1 MAKWLLYSIFRF
13 PKKNRVLLHNEKRVA
28 MDQVIVPTLM
38 RAGYY
43 LVSFTMISL
52 ALFSVYSLSVI
63 GERWWTFRR
72 TRRDSV
78 GLLRGVFVQVEDG
91 GLRQALTACETR
103 KGSHLGA
110 VLASGLR
117 EFLPLA
123 SRNPGV
129 HGGPELDRATV
140 AAREAMQRATATE
153 IERLE
158 QRLTSLATLG
168 NISPFVG
175 LFGTVIGI
183 MRSFEAISATGSG
196 GLASVSAG
204 IAEALVA
211 TAAGLFVAIPA
222 VIAYNHF
229 VSRVKTHATEMDAA
243 TSELIARVVR
253 AAFSNAGDARAH
265 G

>member
-1 MAKWLLYSIFRF
+1 
-13 PKKNRVLLHNEKRVA
+13 
-28 MDQVIVPTLM
+28 MDQFIVPALM

-43 LVSFTMISL
+43 LVSMTMMAL

-72 TRRDSV
+72 TRRDSM
-78 GLLRGVFVQVEDG
+78 GLLGRVADHVAQGK
-91 GLRQALTACETR
+91 LRQALAACEPRT
-103 KGSHLGA
+103 GSHVGV

-117 EFLPLA
+117 EFLPLECP
-123 SRNPGV
+123 NPGV
-129 HGGPELDRATV
+129 RGGPELDRASV
-140 AAREAMQRATATE
+140 AAREAMQRVTAAE

-158 QRLTSLATLG
+158 HRLTSLATLG

-183 MRSFEAISATGSG
+183 MRSFEAISRTGSG

-222 VIAYNHF
+222 VVAYNHF
-229 VSRVKTHATEMDAA
+229 VSRVKTHATEMDGAA
-243 TSELIARVVR
+243 SELIARIAR
-253 AAFSNAGDARAH
+253 AACSHAGGTRAQ

>member
-1 MAKWLLYSIFRF
+1 
-13 PKKNRVLLHNEKRVA
+13 
-28 MDQVIVPTLM
+28 MDQFIVPALM
-38 RAGYY
+38 RTGYY
-43 LVSFTMISL
+43 LVSLTMISL
-52 ALFSVYSLSVI
+52 TLFSVYSLSVI

-72 TRRDSV
+72 TRRDSI
-78 GLLRGVFVQVEDG
+78 GLLRRVFDPVEQG
-91 GLRQALTACETR
+91 KLRQALAACETR
-103 KGSHLGA
+103 RGSHLGA

-117 EFLPLA
+117 EFLPLE
-123 SRNPGV
+123 SPNPGV
-129 HGGPELDRATV
+129 HGGPELDRASV
-140 AAREAMQRATATE
+140 AAREAMQRVTAAE

-183 MRSFEAISATGSG
+183 MRSFEAISRTGSG

-222 VIAYNHF
+222 VVAYNHF
-229 VSRVKTHATEMDAA
+229 VSRVKTHATEMDGAA
-243 TSELIARVVR
+243 SELIARVAR
-253 AAFSNAGDARAH
+253 AASSNMGSTRAQ

>member
-1 MAKWLLYSIFRF
+1 
-13 PKKNRVLLHNEKRVA
+13 
-28 MDQVIVPTLM
+28 MDQYFIPALM
-38 RAGYY
+38 HAGQF
-43 LVSFTMISL
+43 LVSFTLTAL

-72 TRRDSV
+72 ARAASA
-78 GLLRGVFVQVEDG
+78 GLLRRVLDHVGSG
-91 GLRQALTACETR
+91 RLQAALAACEGGR
-103 KGSHLGA
+103 GSHLA
-110 VLASGLR
+110 PVLASGLR
-117 EFLPLA
+117 ELLPLESA
-123 SRNPGV
+123 NPGL
-129 HGGPELDRATV
+129 HAGPDLDRASL
-140 AAREAMQRATATE
+140 AARDAMQRSTAGE

-183 MRSFEAISATGSG
+183 MRSFEAISRTGSG

-222 VIAYNHF
+222 VTAYNHF
-229 VSRVKTHATEMDAA
+229 VSRIKTCATEMDGAA
-243 TSELIARVVR
+243 SELVATVHR
-253 AAFSNAGDARAH
+253 AALN
-265 G
+265 

>member
-1 MAKWLLYSIFRF
+1 
-13 PKKNRVLLHNEKRVA
+13 
-28 MDQVIVPTLM
+28 MDQLIVPALM
-38 RAGYY
+38 RAGSY
-43 LVSFTMISL
+43 LVSLTMISL
-52 ALFSVYSLSVI
+52 ALFSVYSLAVI
-63 GERWWTFRR
+63 GERWWAFRQ
-72 TRRDSV
+72 TRAAST
-78 GLLRGVFVQVEDG
+78 GLLRRVLDQVGEG
-91 GLRQALTACETR
+91 KLRQALAACEFP

-117 EFLPLA
+117 EFLPLESA
-123 SRNPGV
+123 NPGF
-129 HGGPELDRATV
+129 HTGPELDRASL
-140 AAREAMQRATATE
+140 AAREAMQRVTASE

-183 MRSFEAISATGSG
+183 MRSFEAISRTGSG

-222 VIAYNHF
+222 VVAYNYF
-229 VSRVKTHATEMDAA
+229 VSRVKTHAIEMDGAA
-243 TSELIARVVR
+243 SELIARVAR
-253 AAFSNAGDARAH
+253 AALAGAGGVEAR

>member
-1 MAKWLLYSIFRF
+1 
-13 PKKNRVLLHNEKRVA
+13 
-28 MDQVIVPTLM
+28 MDQFIVPALM
-38 RAGYY
+38 QAGQY
-43 LVSFTMISL
+43 LVSLTLTAL

-72 TRRDSV
+72 TRNVST
-78 GLLRGVFVQVEDG
+78 GLRRRVFEQVEQG
-91 GLRQALTACETR
+91 RLRQALTVCDAG
-103 KGSHLGA
+103 KGSHLAA
-110 VLASGLR
+110 VLAAGLR
-117 EFLPLA
+117 EFLHLE
-123 SRNPGV
+123 SENPGLHV
-129 HGGPELDRATV
+129 GPEMERANI
-140 AAREAMQRATATE
+140 AAREAMLRATAAE

-183 MRSFEAISATGSG
+183 MRAFEAISRTGSG

-222 VIAYNHF
+222 VTAYNYF
-229 VSRVKTHATEMDAA
+229 VSRVKTHATEMDGAA
-243 TSELIARVVR
+243 SELTARVSR
-253 AAFSNAGDARAH
+253 AALSLGGAVGAP

>member
-1 MAKWLLYSIFRF
+1 MEQLFI
-13 PKKNRVLLHNEKRVA
+13 
-28 MDQVIVPTLM
+28 PTLM
-38 RAGYY
+38 RAGSY
-43 LVSFTMISL
+43 LVLLTMISL
-52 ALFSVYSLSVI
+52 ALFSVYSLSII

-72 TRRDSV
+72 TRKDSV
-78 GLLRGVFVQVEDG
+78 GLLRNVFIQVEEG
-91 GLRQALTACETR
+91 SLRQALTVCEKR
-103 KGSHLGA
+103 RVSHIGT

-117 EFLPLA
+117 ELLPVA
-123 SRNPGV
+123 SSNPGIRN
-129 HGGPELDRATV
+129 GPELDRASV
-140 AAREAMQRATATE
+140 AAREAMQRATAKE

-183 MRSFEAISATGSG
+183 MRSFEAISRTGSG
-196 GLASVSAG
+196 GLASVSTG

-229 VSRVKTHATEMDAA
+229 VSRVKTYATEMDAA
-243 TSELIARVVR
+243 ASEFMARIGR
-253 AAFSNAGDARAH
+253 AAFSIPTDERAQD
-265 G
+265 